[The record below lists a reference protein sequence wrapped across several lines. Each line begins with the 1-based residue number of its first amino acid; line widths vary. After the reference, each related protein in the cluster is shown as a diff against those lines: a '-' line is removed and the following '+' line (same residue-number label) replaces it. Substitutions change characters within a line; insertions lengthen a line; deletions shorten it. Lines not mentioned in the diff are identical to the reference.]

1 VNTEATEKPS
11 DDRLLI
17 EILDIDGPLRPE
29 VIAWVRTEVERRSS
43 NPNLGGVEHWL
54 AVSDDSGA
62 LGGERSRVLLMHHPV
77 APVGQIPLPDTP
89 PEWLTLRHTY
99 DAEAVSRLRA
109 DGRPEPDTANGLR
122 FVAMNCAEGAEDEFH
137 AWYEEDHLPKFSHV
151 TGVLEGRRL
160 HSPDSPRKH
169 LALYWLEDIDIVGI
183 PEWKAAAGT
192 EWTAEMRKK
201 TFDRDRIN
209 FVPFPSGQV

>member
-1 VNTEATEKPS
+1 MNIPS
-11 DDRLLI
+11 DRLLI

-29 VIAWVRTEVERRSS
+29 VATWVRGEVERRSS
-43 NPNLGGVEHWL
+43 DTRLGEVQAWL
-54 AVSDDSGA
+54 AVSDDSGP
-62 LGGERSRVLLMHHPV
+62 LGENASRVILLHHPV
-77 APVGQIPLPDTP
+77 AAVGAVPLASA
-89 PEWLTLRHTY
+89 PEWLTQRHIY
-99 DAEAVSRLRA
+99 DASAVSSMRA
-109 DGRPEPDTANGLR
+109 DGRPHPDQANGLR

-160 HSPDSPRKH
+160 HSPDSFRKH
-169 LALYWLEDIDIVGI
+169 LALYWLDDINTVGI

-192 EWTAEMRKK
+192 DWTAEMRKK

-209 FVPFPSGQV
+209 LIPFPGSHG